1 MDLDLKE
8 TDNQMMNKTQRLQR
22 WYDDNATADSLL
34 FGEFMHL
41 GANQTILKVGLLGV
55 EPNENSVV
63 LDMACAVGGNARWL
77 ASLYRCTVYGNDI
90 DSQAISTAR
99 DLAKI
104 EGVENR
110 CNFIEA
116 SVEDTGL
123 ETGSVDL
130 VVSTDIFD
138 IDEVVRVLKPGGRFL
153 LSALFRLDAETPEE
167 IAAAHGLEVE
177 LKRDVTELAQTFLH
191 SKEEEARLL
200 QKSNVISDRQLVQ
213 VINDALRR
221 RGGHHLLVRWRKSA

>member
-1 MDLDLKE
+1 MDLDFRE
-8 TDNQMMNKTQRLQR
+8 TENQMMNKTQRLQR

-55 EPNENSVV
+55 EPDENSVV

-90 DSQAISTAR
+90 DGQAISTAR

-104 EGVENR
+104 EGVEKR
-110 CNFIEA
+110 CSFIVA

-130 VVSTDIFD
+130 IVSTDIFD

-177 LKRDVTELAQTFLH
+177 LRRDVTELAQTFLH

-221 RGGHHLLVRWRKSA
+221 RGGHHLLVRWRKRA